1 MTEQTSTPKN
11 QNNSN
16 EVLTDREIE
25 ILRELARGVSNKEI
39 AISLG
44 ITVNTVEK
52 HLTTIYKKLGVKC
65 RAEAILWWIEKGGVF
80 RN

>member
-1 MTEQTSTPKN
+1 MTEQTSIPKK
-11 QNNSN
+11 QNDNNEILSN
-16 EVLTDREIE
+16 REIQ
-25 ILRELARGVSNKEI
+25 IVKELARGVGNKEI
-39 AISLG
+39 SISLG
-44 ITVNTVEK
+44 ISINTVEK